1 MAPLS
6 YIRRVKM
13 RHFDLRNGASLTDEI
28 RRRGIDILGE
38 VPFPLTEDRFD
49 FASSCLPLYEKHYP
63 EIIVEIQ
70 SMAQGLKADEKI
82 LFTLFF
88 SMYAMV
94 PSAHCS
100 CIAVREDENV
110 FLGRNSDFFIS
121 MKETNS
127 HFIYD
132 GYYGNSTA
140 FLELEDGRN
149 KAGLA
154 IGLTSVFPHK
164 PKPGL
169 NSGLILRLLLEK
181 ADSVKKAIE
190 MLESIPIASS
200 QTYMMAD
207 KSGHIAYVECSSE
220 HMEKVE
226 YSSGRHCLV
235 STNRFIL
242 PGMQSYFI
250 KVDDD
255 WNAESRHKAI
265 MASLKGSS
273 SWSLSAIKDCLIS
286 ASFYDTSTGHDT
298 VWSVIEDVKSG
309 KGYLSEDNPQ
319 KGIFREI
326 VL

>member
-1 MAPLS
+1 
-6 YIRRVKM
+6 M
-13 RHFDLRNGASLTDEI
+13 RHFDLRNGSSLADEI
-28 RRRGIDILGE
+28 KRRGIDILGE
-38 VPFPLTEDRFD
+38 IPFPLTQDRFD

-63 EIIVEIQ
+63 EIILEIQ
-70 SMAQGLKADEKI
+70 SMAKSLKVDEKI

-88 SMYAMV
+88 SMYAIV
-94 PSAHCS
+94 PAAHCS
-100 CIAVREDENV
+100 YIAVRDDENV

-154 IGLTSVFPHK
+154 VGFTSVFPHK

-190 MLESIPIASS
+190 ILESIPIASS
-200 QTYMMAD
+200 QTYMLAD

-220 HMEKVE
+220 HMETVE
-226 YSSGRHCLV
+226 YSSGRHYLV

-242 PGMQSYFI
+242 PGMQPCFI

-255 WNAESRHKAI
+255 WAAASRHESISAALSKSASWNLAAI
-265 MASLKGSS
+265 KASL
-273 SWSLSAIKDCLIS
+273 LSASSYNPD
-286 ASFYDTSTGHDT
+286 TGHDT
-298 VWSVIEDVKSG
+298 VWSVIEDLQTGEGWLCEGNPAKEDFHSVK
-309 KGYLSEDNPQ
+309 L
-319 KGIFREI
+319 
-326 VL
+326 

>member
-1 MAPLS
+1 MTIVPPLMS
-6 YIRRVKM
+6 
-13 RHFDLRNGASLTDEI
+13 
-28 RRRGIDILGE
+28 
-38 VPFPLTEDRFD
+38 FPMFCITIRFD

-63 EIIVEIQ
+63 EIILEIQ
-70 SMAQGLKADEKI
+70 SLARGLKIENI

-94 PSAHCS
+94 PAAHCS
-100 CIAVREDENV
+100 CIAVRDAENV

-154 IGLTSVFPHK
+154 IGFTSVFPHK

-190 MLESIPIASS
+190 ILESIPIASS
-200 QTYMMAD
+200 QTYMLAD
-207 KSGHIAYVECSSE
+207 ESGHIAYVEGSSE

-226 YSSGRHCLV
+226 YSSGRYCLV

-242 PGMQSYFI
+242 PGMLPCSI
-250 KVDDD
+250 TVDDD
-255 WNAESRHKAI
+255 WNAEARHESIEAV
-265 MASLKGSS
+265 LLRSS
-273 SWSLSAIKDCLIS
+273 SWSLDTIRASLIS
-286 ASFYDTSTGHDT
+286 ASSYDITTGHDT
-298 VWSVIEDVKSG
+298 VWSIIEDMNAEQS
-309 KGYLSEDNPQ
+309 YLCEGNPSRDD
-319 KGIFREI
+319 FHM
-326 VL
+326 VNL

>member
-1 MAPLS
+1 
-6 YIRRVKM
+6 M
-13 RHFDLRNGASLTDEI
+13 RHFDLRNGSSLADEI
-28 RRRGIDILGE
+28 KRRGIDLLGE
-38 VPFPLTEDRFD
+38 IPFPMTQDRFD
-49 FASSCLPLYEKHYP
+49 FASSCLPLYERYYP
-63 EIIVEIQ
+63 QIIMEIQ
-70 SMAQGLKADEKI
+70 NLAKGLKVEERI
-82 LFTLFF
+82 LFALFF
-88 SMYAMV
+88 SMYAIV

-100 CIAVREDENV
+100 CIAMCDDENV
-110 FLGRNSDFFIS
+110 FLGRNSDFFIN

-154 IGLTSVFPHK
+154 VGFTSVFPHN

-181 ADSVKKAIE
+181 TDSVKSAISL
-190 MLESIPIASS
+190 LESIPIASS

-235 STNRFIL
+235 STNRFI
-242 PGMQSYFI
+242 PKWMMTGMQ
-250 KVDDD
+250 
-255 WNAESRHKAI
+255 R
-265 MASLKGSS
+265 
-273 SWSLSAIKDCLIS
+273 
-286 ASFYDTSTGHDT
+286 
-298 VWSVIEDVKSG
+298 
-309 KGYLSEDNPQ
+309 
-319 KGIFREI
+319 
-326 VL
+326 